1 MENSVYYYMLK
12 VRRGAA
18 LQVGGSSLTVQ
29 GRYFQRWAT
38 GYIQVQMDRL
48 RGTDGVAMAGT
59 AGTAGG
65 AMVGTAGGGEAPH
78 QPTSSMTLDERLP
91 SPRTLFGV
99 SRLSSPVGSSA
110 QPSKSQ
116 LPLGRASM
124 KFWQIAPSVDARNAN
139 AVLPVLGFGEVS
151 GKANQ
156 ADKTMAS
163 IDDDDDEED
172 GERIKT
178 DWASQA
184 DAATSNADGSHK
196 VYSARYGP
204 NSPSGKPFT
213 PKQIRSAPLP
223 DYHDSES
230 D

>member
-1 MENSVYYYMLK
+1 MYSYMLK

-48 RGTDGVAMAGT
+48 RGTDG
-59 AGTAGG
+59 G
-65 AMVGTAGGGEAPH
+65 AMGGTAGGGEAPH
-78 QPTSSMTLDERLP
+78 QPASSMTLDERLP

-124 KFWQIAPSVDARNAN
+124 KFWQIIPSVDARNSN
-139 AVLPVLGFGEVS
+139 AVLPVLGFGVVS
-151 GKANQ
+151 VKANQ
-156 ADKTMAS
+156 ADQTMAS
-163 IDDDDDEED
+163 IDGDEEKD

-178 DWASQA
+178 DWVSQA